1 MSFKTLQNALF
12 QMSGSRAMPLRSSPT
27 VISNS
32 ASSFTAT
39 YDGWLYWIVSASAQ
53 AAYISL
59 KINGQNNQ
67 LPFDPDI
74 GGNRTMLVPIK
85 KGDTST
91 FDKSSLSS
99 IADEYRC
106 LFKLVGGGLI
116 AFCRKLFGMCEEVCY
131 VC

>member
-85 KGDTST
+85 KGDTAT

-99 IADEYRC
+99 IAEEYRC
-106 LFKLVGGGLI
+106 FFKLVWGGLRG
-116 AFCRKLFGMCEEVCY
+116 FLRCLSRGFGEVAY
-131 VC
+131 A

>member
-1 MSFKTLQNALF
+1 MSLKSLINALF
-12 QMSGSRAMPLRSSPT
+12 KLSGGQAMPLRSNPT

-32 ASSFTAT
+32 ASSFTASH
-39 YDGWLYWIVSASAQ
+39 DGYLYWLVSATAQ
-53 AAYISL
+53 TAYISL

-67 LPFDPDI
+67 LSFDPDI

-85 KGDTST
+85 KGDTAT

-106 LFKLVGGGLI
+106 IFTLVGGG
-116 AFCRKLFGMCEEVCY
+116 
-131 VC
+131 